1 MRPLDWAVF
10 SVALAYVVL
19 YGMWRA
25 RGQQSVRNF
34 VLAGRHVPWYAV
46 GLSVMATQAS
56 AVTFIST
63 TGQAYVDGMR
73 FVQFYFGLP
82 IAMIILAYTAVPLFR
97 HANVLTAYEFLER
110 RFDGRVRG
118 LISGIFLLQRGLAL
132 SVTLYAP
139 AVVLTVILGWPD
151 WATTML
157 MGGLAVLYTTAGGA
171 KAIAWSDLQQ
181 MIVMT
186 LGLAAACIS
195 AIWLLPAHVPFAG
208 ALEIADAANR
218 LNVITTTFDWND
230 RYNLWS
236 GIIGGA
242 FLALAYFG
250 TDQSQVQRYLSGQ
263 SVQDSR
269 RGLFLN
275 AAAKIPMQL
284 CILFIGVLV
293 YVFYVFQP
301 APVSFQRLDQARLE
315 SSALS
320 TEYAPV
326 KSRYDTAF
334 ESRKNAAERLVASTS
349 DAEAAAARRDF
360 GDAQRLLDGARR
372 DAARLAASAGG
383 SGASDT
389 NYIFLSFVTQ
399 QLPAGVVGLILAVVF
414 GATMTS
420 ISGEMSALATVS
432 VVDVYRRHVKA
443 HGSDHHYLFASRLA
457 TAFWG
462 IYAIVFAQFIK
473 GVGSLVEAVNVL
485 GSLFYGG
492 MLGVFVLA
500 FFFKRVT
507 SRGALVGVVVGQ
519 VVIFAC
525 WKFTALAFL
534 WYNVIGC
541 AVVVVTGVVVSALG
555 SEVPLAKSKVARIE
569 SE

>member
-10 SVALAYVVL
+10 SLALAYVVL

-82 IAMIILAYTAVPLFR
+82 IAMFILAYTAVPLYR
-97 HANVLTAYEFLER
+97 AANVLTAYEFLER

-118 LISGIFLLQRGLAL
+118 LISGIFLLQRGLGL

-151 WATTML
+151 WATTIL
-157 MGGLAVLYTTAGGA
+157 IGGLAVVYTTLGGA

-186 LGLAAACIS
+186 LGLAAACLS

-208 ALEIADAANR
+208 ALDIASAANR

-315 SSALS
+315 SSTLS
-320 TEYAPV
+320 TEYAPL

-334 ESRKNAAERLVASTS
+334 ESRKNAAERLVVSTS
-349 DAEAAAARRDF
+349 EAEAEAATREF
-360 GDAQRLLDGARR
+360 GDAQRQLDGARR

-389 NYIFLSFVTQ
+389 NYIFLTFVTQ
-399 QLPAGVVGLILAVVF
+399 HLPAGVVGLILAVVF

-432 VVDVYRRHVKA
+432 VVDVYRRHVRA

-462 IYAIVFAQFIK
+462 IYAIVCAQFIK
-473 GVGSLVEAVNVL
+473 GIGSLVEAVNVL

-507 SRGALVGVVVGQ
+507 SRGALAGVLVGQ
-519 VVIFAC
+519 LVIFAC
-525 WKFTALAFL
+525 WKYTALAFL

-541 AVVVVTGVVVSALG
+541 AVVVVVAVIVSAVAPG
-555 SEVPLAKSKVARIE
+555 VPLAKSAVAAGE
-569 SE
+569 PE

>member
-1 MRPLDWAVF
+1 MRSLDWAVF
-10 SVALAYVVL
+10 GLALAFVVL

-56 AVTFIST
+56 AITFIST

-82 IAMIILAYTAVPLFR
+82 IAMLILAYTAVPRFR
-97 HANVLTAYEFLER
+97 AANVFTAYEFLER
-110 RFDGRVRG
+110 RFDGRVRS
-118 LISGIFLLQRGLAL
+118 LVSGIFLLQRGLAL

-157 MGGLAVLYTTAGGA
+157 MGGLAVLYTTMGGA

-181 MIVMT
+181 MLVMT
-186 LGLAAACIS
+186 LGLAAACIC

-208 ALEIADAANR
+208 ALEIASAANR

-293 YVFYVFQP
+293 YVFYVFQS
-301 APVSFQRLDQARLE
+301 APLNFQRLDQARLE
-315 SSALS
+315 SSAVS
-320 TEYAPV
+320 AEYAPI
-326 KSRYDTAF
+326 KARYDTAF
-334 ESRKNAAERLVASTS
+334 ERRKNAAERLIASTG
-349 DAEAAAARRDF
+349 DAAAAATRDF
-360 GDAQRLLDGARR
+360 GDAQRQLDGARR
-372 DAARLAASAGG
+372 EAAKLATAAGG

-389 NYIFLSFVTQ
+389 NYIFLTFVTQ
-399 QLPAGVVGLILAVVF
+399 HLPAGVVGLILAVVF

-432 VVDVYRRHVKA
+432 VVDVYRRHLRA

-462 IYAIVFAQFIK
+462 IYAIVGAQFIK
-473 GVGSLVEAVNVL
+473 GIGSLVEAVNVL

-507 SRGALVGVVVGQ
+507 ARGALTGVVVGQ
-519 VVIFAC
+519 LVIFAC
-525 WKFTALAFL
+525 WKYTPLAFL

-541 AVVVVTGVVVSALG
+541 VVVVVTAVAVSALIPEATLTK
-555 SEVPLAKSKVARIE
+555 SEVAPIA

>member
-10 SVALAYVVL
+10 SLALAYVVL

-56 AVTFIST
+56 AITFVST

-82 IAMIILAYTAVPLFR
+82 IAMFILAYTAVPLFR
-97 HANVLTAYEFLER
+97 AANVLTAYEYLER

-118 LISGIFLLQRGLAL
+118 LISAIFLLQRGLAL

-151 WATTML
+151 WATTTL
-157 MGGLAVLYTTAGGA
+157 MGGIAVLYTTMGGA

-181 MIVMT
+181 MVVMT

-195 AIWLLPAHVPFAG
+195 AIFLLPAHVPFAG
-208 ALEIADAANR
+208 ALDIASAANR

-284 CILFIGVLV
+284 FILFIGVLV

-301 APVSFQRLDQARLE
+301 APLSFQRLDQTRLE
-315 SSALS
+315 SPDLSAQ
-320 TEYAPV
+320 YAPV

-334 ESRKNAAERLVASTS
+334 ERRKDAAERLVGSPS
-349 DAEAAAARRDF
+349 DADAAVATRDF
-360 GDAQRLLDGARR
+360 VDAQRQLDGARR

-389 NYIFLSFVTQ
+389 NYIFLTFVTQ
-399 QLPAGVVGLILAVVF
+399 HLPAGVVGLILAVVF

-432 VVDVYRRHVKA
+432 VVDVYRRHVRA

-457 TAFWG
+457 TVFWG

-473 GVGSLVEAVNVL
+473 GIGSLVEAVNVL

-519 VVIFAC
+519 LAIFAC
-525 WKFTALAFL
+525 WKYTALAFL

-541 AVVVVTGVVVSALG
+541 AVVVVSAVIVSAL
-555 SEVPLAKSKVARIE
+555 SPEVPLAKSTVASGE
-569 SE
+569 LE